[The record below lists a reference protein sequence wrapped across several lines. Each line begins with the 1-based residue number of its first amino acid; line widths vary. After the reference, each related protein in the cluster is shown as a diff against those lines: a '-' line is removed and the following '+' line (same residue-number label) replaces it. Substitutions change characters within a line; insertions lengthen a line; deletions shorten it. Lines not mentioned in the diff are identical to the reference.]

1 MEENLLEAV
10 PRYMEEREV
19 IWDKQHG
26 FTKGRSSLTNLIALY
41 DGIIASVDKGRA
53 TDVIYL
59 DFSKTFDTVPTNILL
74 SRLKDTDFMS
84 TLTDEEL
91 VERLYA
97 ECGVV
102 NGSVSGWRSVTSG
115 VQWGTV
121 LGPTLFNIFI
131 NYIDSENDC
140 TLNKFANDNKLC
152 GMVDVPEG

>member
-1 MEENLLEAV
+1 MPFNIFFNGINSGIECALSKFVDDIKL
-10 PRYMEEREV
+10 
-19 IWDKQHG
+19 
-26 FTKGRSSLTNLIALY
+26 RS
-41 DGIIASVDKGRA
+41 
-53 TDVIYL
+53 
-59 DFSKTFDTVPTNILL
+59 
-74 SRLKDTDFMS
+74 
-84 TLTDEEL
+84 
-91 VERLYA
+91 
-97 ECGVV
+97 VV